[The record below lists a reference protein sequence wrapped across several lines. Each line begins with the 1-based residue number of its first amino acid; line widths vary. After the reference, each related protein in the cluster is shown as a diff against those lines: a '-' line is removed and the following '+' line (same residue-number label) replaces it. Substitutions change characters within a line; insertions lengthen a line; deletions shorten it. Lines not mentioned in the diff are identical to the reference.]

1 MLSFPVPVLSFLFV
15 SFRPSL
21 IRFPQLFLRCF
32 PYDLALGIFRFP
44 SASFRPLL
52 FRLRLLSLLLLP
64 FRTSRLRLTVASPVR
79 RFHPRFHGL
88 PRSSQPGFPCLA
100 SGSRTRLAVCF
111 LSSLPASLPQLFHEC
126 LPSAFAF
133 GLFPFLPV
141 SFVPFSSGSDYSALC
156 SSFPFLPAS
165 ASQWLPQCALPLSL
179 PGSPRSLQPDF
190 SCFPSRFRYSASC
203 SFPFALP

>member
-1 MLSFPVPVLSFLFV
+1 MLSFPVLVLSSLFV

-32 PYDLALGIFRFP
+32 PYALAFGIFRFP

-79 RFHPRFHGL
+79 RFPSRFHGF
-88 PRSSQPGFPCLA
+88 PRSSRPGFPCLA

-111 LSSLPASLPQLFHEC
+111 LSSFLASLPQLFHEC

-133 GLFPFLPV
+133 GLFPFPPV
-141 SFVPFSSGSDYSALC
+141 SFVPFGSGFDYSAFC
-156 SSFPFLPAS
+156 FSFPFLPAS

-190 SCFPSRFRYSASC
+190 SCFPSRFWYSALC
-203 SFPFALP
+203 LFPFALP